1 MTQNGSAV
9 SAPPAAQPVAPVG
22 MPQAGQ
28 PVAAPVIGSNGTPS
42 ATTGQPGA
50 APVGNGRGQAAPLG
64 MMLPMLL
71 VFGVMM
77 AFMLWQG
84 KKEKKRRQE
93 IVESLKVGSRVVTSG
108 GVMGTVSEVGDD
120 SVVVRVEEGKVR
132 FHKSAVQ
139 SVSAEGR

>member
-1 MTQNGSAV
+1 
-9 SAPPAAQPVAPVG
+9 
-22 MPQAGQ
+22 
-28 PVAAPVIGSNGTPS
+28 
-42 ATTGQPGA
+42 
-50 APVGNGRGQAAPLG
+50 

-71 VFGVMM
+71 VLGVMM

-108 GVMGTVSEVGDD
+108 GVMGTVAEVGDD